1 MFKKILMP
9 VDLADKH
16 QHAVETALWMARH
29 DDAEVVLLHV
39 IETIEGMAD
48 DDELY
53 DKLEATSREYL
64 KTFSEQFSKAGVR
77 SRWEIAFGT
86 GSAEILRFATENE
99 VDLIVLTSPKFDPQ
113 SPRTAAGSLSWKLGV
128 VSSCPVLLLK

>member
-16 QHAVETALWMARH
+16 QHAVDTALWMARH
-29 DDAEVVLLHV
+29 DDAEVLLLHV
-39 IETIEGMAD
+39 VETIEGMSE

-64 KTFSEQFSKAGVR
+64 KAFSEQFARAGVR

-86 GSAEILRFATENE
+86 DSAEILRFAAENE

-113 SPRTAAGSLSWKLGV
+113 SPQTAAGSLSWKIGV
-128 VSSCPVLLLK
+128 VSPCPVLLLK